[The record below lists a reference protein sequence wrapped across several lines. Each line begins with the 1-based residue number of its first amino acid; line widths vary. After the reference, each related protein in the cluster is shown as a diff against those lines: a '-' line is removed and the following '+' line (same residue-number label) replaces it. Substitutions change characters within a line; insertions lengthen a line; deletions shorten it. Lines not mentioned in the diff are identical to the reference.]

1 MQAKP
6 YASLSRAD
14 LQQYPIWEWVLDEDS
29 AAGAEPVDESFVRP
43 TEHAQIPKAEFAQFA
58 QFAQFAVA
66 SSVKLKDGTAFPGI
80 AELTVANGKI
90 AIQPN
95 VVFLLDRQLTIP
107 GVETNRLLTRY
118 TKTVEN
124 YPVGWTL
131 NVLIDGETKPR
142 SGKIRGGDMK
152 HVVAAGIQ
160 ILMSLKALRS
170 KSND

>member
-1 MQAKP
+1 VSADTIQAKP

-14 LQQYPIWEWVLDEDS
+14 LQQYPVWQWVLDEDC
-29 AAGAEPVDESFVRP
+29 AAGAELVDESFVWP
-43 TEHAQIPKAEFAQFA
+43 TEHAQIPKAEFAQFV
-58 QFAQFAVA
+58 VA
-66 SSVKLKDGTAFPGI
+66 SSIKLKDGTAFPGI
-80 AELTVANGKI
+80 AELTVANGKV

-118 TKTVEN
+118 AKTVEN

-142 SGKIRGGDMK
+142 SGKIHGGDMK
-152 HVVAAGIQ
+152 DIVAAGML
-160 ILMSLKALRS
+160 ILMSLKALRG
-170 KSND
+170 KSDD